1 MGILHRLL
9 PHIFLIWRFRYTEH
23 QANCL
28 WRDFK
33 TRSNLCWRA
42 TIWSINLSIKC
53 KDTKFLIRIP
63 HSRATFLL
71 KFLCFA
77 THFQNC
83 FDSGFESSSSFVA
96 AKIMTGYAGWRHID
110 INDLQIKYAIAIDS
124 GDFSQNHRDI
134 VASTGT
140 VNNIV
145 RSITKA
151 TIRTGPTLRR
161 IHDSALS
168 IATSIEF

>member
-1 MGILHRLL
+1 M
-9 PHIFLIWRFRYTEH
+9 
-23 QANCL
+23 
-28 WRDFK
+28 
-33 TRSNLCWRA
+33 
-42 TIWSINLSIKC
+42 
-53 KDTKFLIRIP
+53 
-63 HSRATFLL
+63 
-71 KFLCFA
+71 
-77 THFQNC
+77 
-83 FDSGFESSSSFVA
+83 A
-96 AKIMTGYAGWRHID
+96 AYID